1 MKDIFKSHLKKYLS
15 IETINNLVESFSKTR
30 LHGLLRNENKISH
43 EKLLKYFPNL
53 TKHPLINNGYIYD
66 PNLISPGKHWLFDAG
81 CYYLQDLSAMLV
93 ASLLPIDQDDIVLD
107 MCAAPGG
114 KTIQTSLKLN
124 KSGFILANDIS
135 KKRANVLISNIER
148 MGLGNV
154 IVTNENAL
162 KICEKYPN
170 TFTKILL
177 DAPCSGSGMFRK
189 DDRMIEDWHLNK
201 VISAAKLQKELI
213 VAAYDALAPG
223 GLLLYSTCSFSY
235 EENEEVIFELKK
247 KRDIILVN
255 IANDPSF
262 YRDNKLKEA
271 IHLFPHLYEGDGHFI
286 CLIKKPGELKTAT
299 IPKKKLCLLKYNE
312 FRLYKFEDQTGIY
325 GINIPFDTKDLFVLR
340 YGVKLFD
347 KQRKQTIPHH
357 HLTHFLDATNSI
369 SLNEEELNVYL
380 SGNVIKKDNIKDG
393 FHIVS
398 YDGINLGLI
407 KASRRMLKNH
417 YPKGLRIS

>member
-15 IETINNLVESFSKTR
+15 DKTISDLVESFSKPR

-43 EKLLKYFPNL
+43 EKLLKYFPSL
-53 TKHPLINNGYIYD
+53 IKHPLINNGYTYD

-93 ASLLPIDQDDIVLD
+93 ASLLPIEKDDIVLD

-114 KTIQTSLKLN
+114 KTVQTSLKLS
-124 KSGFILANDIS
+124 KSGLILANDIS
-135 KKRANVLISNIER
+135 KKRANILVSNIER

-154 IVTNENAL
+154 IVANEDAL
-162 KICEKYPN
+162 NICKKYPN
-170 TFTKILL
+170 MFTKILL
-177 DAPCSGSGMFRK
+177 DAPCSGSGMFKK
-189 DDRMIEDWHLNK
+189 DDKMIEDWHINK
-201 VISAAKLQKELI
+201 VLSAAKLQKELI

-247 KRDIILVN
+247 ERDIILVN
-255 IANDPSF
+255 IANHVSF
-262 YRDNKLKEA
+262 YRDDKLKEA

-286 CLIKKPGELKTAT
+286 CLIKKPGELKTST
-299 IPKKKLCLLKYNE
+299 IPKKKLSLLNHNE
-312 FRLYKFEDQTGIY
+312 STFYKLEDQTGIY
-325 GINIPFDTKDLFVLR
+325 GINIPFDTKDLFILR

-347 KQRKQTIPHH
+347 KQNKQVIPHH
-357 HLTHFLDATNSI
+357 HLTHFLDASNSI
-369 SLNEEELNVYL
+369 TLNDEELKIYL

-407 KASRRMLKNH
+407 KASRGMLKNH
-417 YPKGLRIS
+417 YPKGLRR

>member
-15 IETINNLVESFSKTR
+15 DKTISDLVESFSKPR

-114 KTIQTSLKLN
+114 KTVQTSLKLS
-124 KSGFILANDIS
+124 KSGLILANDIS
-135 KKRANVLISNIER
+135 KKRANILVSNIER

-154 IVTNENAL
+154 IVANEDAL
-162 KICEKYPN
+162 NICKKYPN
-170 TFTKILL
+170 MFTKILL
-177 DAPCSGSGMFRK
+177 DAPCSGSGMFKK
-189 DDRMIEDWHLNK
+189 DDKMIEDWHINK
-201 VISAAKLQKELI
+201 VLSAAKLQKELI

-247 KRDIILVN
+247 ERDIILVN
-255 IANDPSF
+255 IANHISF
-262 YRDNKLKEA
+262 YRDDKLKEA

-286 CLIKKPGELKTAT
+286 CLIKKPGELKTST
-299 IPKKKLCLLKYNE
+299 IPKKKLSLLNHNE
-312 FRLYKFEDQTGIY
+312 STFYKLEDQTGIY
-325 GINIPFDTKDLFVLR
+325 GINIPFDTKDLFILR

-347 KQRKQTIPHH
+347 KQNKQVIPHH
-357 HLTHFLDATNSI
+357 HLTHFLDASNSI
-369 SLNEEELNVYL
+369 TLNDEELKIYL

-407 KASRRMLKNH
+407 KASRGMLKNH
-417 YPKGLRIS
+417 YPKGLRR

>member
-114 KTIQTSLKLN
+114 KTIQTSLKLS
-124 KSGFILANDIS
+124 KSGLILANDIS
-135 KKRANVLISNIER
+135 KKRANILVSNIER

-154 IVTNENAL
+154 IVANEDAL
-162 KICEKYPN
+162 NICKKYPN
-170 TFTKILL
+170 MFTKILL
-177 DAPCSGSGMFRK
+177 DAPCSGSGMFKK
-189 DDRMIEDWHLNK
+189 DDKMIEDWHINK
-201 VISAAKLQKELI
+201 VLSAAKLQKELI

-247 KRDIILVN
+247 ERDIILVN
-255 IANDPSF
+255 IANHISF
-262 YRDNKLKEA
+262 YRDDKLKEA

-286 CLIKKPGELKTAT
+286 CLIKKPGELKTST
-299 IPKKKLCLLKYNE
+299 IPKKKLSLLNHNE
-312 FRLYKFEDQTGIY
+312 STFYKLEDQTGIY
-325 GINIPFDTKDLFVLR
+325 GINIPFDTKDLFILR

-347 KQRKQTIPHH
+347 KQNKQVIPHH
-357 HLTHFLDATNSI
+357 HLTHFLDASNSI
-369 SLNEEELNVYL
+369 TLNDEELKIYL

-407 KASRRMLKNH
+407 KASRGMLKNH
-417 YPKGLRIS
+417 YPKGLRR

>member
-15 IETINNLVESFSKTR
+15 DKTISDLVESFSKPR

-43 EKLLKYFPNL
+43 EKLLKYFPSL
-53 TKHPLINNGYIYD
+53 IKHPLINNGYTCD

-81 CYYLQDLSAMLV
+81 CYYLQDLSALLV
-93 ASLLPIDQDDIVLD
+93 ASLLPIEKDDIVLD

-114 KTIQTSLKLN
+114 KTVQTSLKLS
-124 KSGFILANDIS
+124 KSGLILANDIS
-135 KKRANVLISNIER
+135 KKRANILVSNIER

-154 IVTNENAL
+154 IVANEDAL
-162 KICEKYPN
+162 NICKKYPN
-170 TFTKILL
+170 MFTKILL
-177 DAPCSGSGMFRK
+177 DAPCSGSGMFKK
-189 DDRMIEDWHLNK
+189 DDKMIEDWHINK
-201 VISAAKLQKELI
+201 VLSAAKLQKELI

-247 KRDIILVN
+247 ERDIILVN
-255 IANDPSF
+255 IANHISF
-262 YRDNKLKEA
+262 YRDDKLKEA

-286 CLIKKPGELKTAT
+286 CLIKKPGELKTST
-299 IPKKKLCLLKYNE
+299 IPKKKLSLLNHNE
-312 FRLYKFEDQTGIY
+312 STFYKLEDQTGIY
-325 GINIPFDTKDLFVLR
+325 GINIPFDTKDLFILR

-347 KQRKQTIPHH
+347 KQNKQVIPHH
-357 HLTHFLDATNSI
+357 HLTHFLDASNSI
-369 SLNEEELNVYL
+369 TLNDEELKIYL

-407 KASRRMLKNH
+407 KASRGMLKNH
-417 YPKGLRIS
+417 YPKGLRR

>member
-15 IETINNLVESFSKTR
+15 DKTISDLVESFSKPR

-43 EKLLKYFPNL
+43 EKLLKYFPSL
-53 TKHPLINNGYIYD
+53 IKHPLINNGYTCD

-93 ASLLPIDQDDIVLD
+93 ASLLPIEKDDIVLD

-114 KTIQTSLKLN
+114 KTVQTSLKLS
-124 KSGFILANDIS
+124 KSGLILANDIS
-135 KKRANVLISNIER
+135 KKRANILVSNIER

-154 IVTNENAL
+154 IVANEDAL
-162 KICEKYPN
+162 NICKKYPN
-170 TFTKILL
+170 MFTKILL
-177 DAPCSGSGMFRK
+177 DAPCSGSGMFKK
-189 DDRMIEDWHLNK
+189 DDKMIEDWHINK
-201 VISAAKLQKELI
+201 VLSAAKLQKELI

-247 KRDIILVN
+247 ERDIILVN
-255 IANDPSF
+255 IANHISF
-262 YRDNKLKEA
+262 YRDDKLKEA

-286 CLIKKPGELKTAT
+286 CLIKKPGELKTST
-299 IPKKKLCLLKYNE
+299 IPKKKLSLLNHNE
-312 FRLYKFEDQTGIY
+312 STFYKLEDQTGIY
-325 GINIPFDTKDLFVLR
+325 GINIPFDTKDLFILR

-347 KQRKQTIPHH
+347 KQNKQVIPHH
-357 HLTHFLDATNSI
+357 HLTHFLDASNSI
-369 SLNEEELNVYL
+369 TLNDEELKIYL

-407 KASRRMLKNH
+407 KASRGMLKNH
-417 YPKGLRIS
+417 YPKGLRR